1 MHNPEKR
8 GFLDVPLRVKLL
20 ETACRDIP
28 NVQVMAHGGLLITCA
43 HEVGAQAVVRG
54 LRPIGDFESEYQ
66 MAQINRQLG
75 GVETLFLTT
84 SDNCASISSS
94 MSVRSRR
101 SAGISPR
108 WCRQGTAT
116 EILAALDRAKR

>member
-1 MHNPEKR
+1 MPRYSECTGHGAR
-8 GFLDVPLRVKLL
+8 RIAHHLR
-20 ETACRDIP
+20 
-28 NVQVMAHGGLLITCA
+28 
-43 HEVGAQAVVRG
+43 HEVGAPGGRPRTA
-54 LRPIGDFESEYQ
+54 PIGDFESEYQ

-94 MSVRSRR
+94 IVRQV
-101 SAGISPR
+101 AAFGGDITPMVPK
-108 WCRQGTAT
+108 GTAT